1 MDNKT
6 TWNETVV
13 LIDSTY
19 SDAVAFNLTVNFE
32 RMLNRRIQKADL
44 AHWLDC
50 VALDGG
56 LREGDNNIDVVFLHP
71 DEKKELD
78 NFSPSDFENE
88 LNDKAFK
95 DSLGEFN
102 LYSFGNAKMTDFGEF
117 FLETLQVIA
126 DAKEVKRLLVVGNT
140 ETSFEDIRNIL
151 KKVDGKECTLFG
163 MQPLMPGNYRQEI
176 LGYSLMSALGISSE
190 EIERAR

>member
-32 RMLNRRIQKADL
+32 RMLNRRIPKADL

-78 NFSPSDFENE
+78 NF
-88 LNDKAFK
+88 
-95 DSLGEFN
+95 
-102 LYSFGNAKMTDFGEF
+102 
-117 FLETLQVIA
+117 
-126 DAKEVKRLLVVGNT
+126 
-140 ETSFEDIRNIL
+140 
-151 KKVDGKECTLFG
+151 
-163 MQPLMPGNYRQEI
+163 
-176 LGYSLMSALGISSE
+176 GYNPE
-190 EIERAR
+190 